1 MSQNF
6 SENSI
11 KMNKTIFVGS
21 RGVSHPA
28 WCEGFYPD
36 DLPLEWRLS
45 YYGNEFRALLLLQ
58 DDINSLSREE
68 VVEWL
73 EDLNDDFRL
82 LYELEFDSFS
92 VLSSLPVELVRRLQ
106 GVVCSV
112 TTAQLDLLLEQTILL
127 PAEMPFYLRCLGDVP
142 SAEQV
147 EQLTARGWQLC
158 WQPDWPH
165 TAACAPILFLD
176 GCLSLRELRVQVQ
189 QFLASDAIESDDLVL
204 LLEGD
209 SPSVEYLHQCQLLVD
224 LLT

>member
-1 MSQNF
+1 
-6 SENSI
+6 
-11 KMNKTIFVGS
+11 MNKTIFVGS

-58 DDINSLSREE
+58 DDINSLSCEE

-73 EDLNDDFRL
+73 EDLNDDSRL

-92 VLSSLPVELVRRLQ
+92 ALSSLPVELVRRLQ
-106 GVVCSV
+106 GVVCTV
-112 TTAQLDLLLEQTILL
+112 TTAQLNVLLEQTVLL

-158 WQPDWPH
+158 WQDGSCSV
-165 TAACAPILFLD
+165 ACAPLLFVD
-176 GCLSLRELRVQVQ
+176 GRLSLRELRVQVQ

-209 SPSVEYLHQCQLLVD
+209 SPSVKYLHQCQLLVD

>member
-1 MSQNF
+1 
-6 SENSI
+6 
-11 KMNKTIFVGS
+11 MNKTIFVGS
-21 RGVSHPA
+21 RGVSHSA

-45 YYGNEFRALLLLQ
+45 YYSNEFSALLLLQ
-58 DDINSLSREE
+58 DDIDSLSSEE
-68 VVEWL
+68 VIEWL
-73 EDLNDDFRL
+73 EDLDDGFSL

-92 VLSSLPVELVRRLQ
+92 ALSSLPVELVRRLQ
-106 GVVCSV
+106 GVVCTV
-112 TTAQLDLLLEQTILL
+112 TTAQLERLLEQTVSL
-127 PAEMPFYLRCLGDVP
+127 PAEMLLYLRCVEGAA

-158 WQPDWPH
+158 WQPGWPH

-176 GCLSLRELRVQVQ
+176 GRLSLRELRVQVQ

-224 LLT
+224 LLA